1 MAVSPDDPQIFP
13 VSALRSTRPS
23 GPLAAPVAVAR
34 QPHAVQAKRPE
45 ALAATRSDVTGW
57 LGKLGQQAL
66 TVVLGCLLPL
76 ILFALWWTAAE
87 RHWVA
92 EQILPPPAF
101 VWESLLDSLK
111 TGELMGHVLISAK
124 RVAWSLLIGGGSG
137 LLLGLGMGLSKGFR
151 AYVLPTFSALAQLPV
166 LGWIPLL
173 IIFVGI
179 EEPLKVTAVSIAV
192 VVPVALSTLHGIA
205 NIPRAWLEVGQ
216 VYALS
221 RTQTLFRIV
230 LPAATPALFT
240 GLRQGVM
247 QAWLSVVF
255 VELLSSS
262 EGLGFLM
269 SYSRSLSQIDM
280 VIVAMLAIGVVGI
293 VIELA
298 LRLVES
304 RLQAWR
310 RSAF

>member
-1 MAVSPDDPQIFP
+1 MSASTADINVFP
-13 VSALRSTRPS
+13 VSLARNQPAGWHRHV
-23 GPLAAPVAVAR
+23 LAA
-34 QPHAVQAKRPE
+34 AKAGLKAGQTLLLGLILP
-45 ALAATRSDVTGW
+45 AL
-57 LGKLGQQAL
+57 
-66 TVVLGCLLPL
+66 
-76 ILFALWWTAAE
+76 LFALWWIATE

-101 VWESLLDSLK
+101 VWDSLK
-111 TGELMGHVLISAK
+111 YVLESGELLDHVKFSAV
-124 RVAWSLLIGGGSG
+124 RVAWSLLIGGSAG
-137 LLLGLGMGLSKGFR
+137 LLLGFGMGLSPTFK
-151 AYVLPTFSALAQLPV
+151 AYVFPTFDVLAQLPV

-192 VVPVALSTLHGIA
+192 VVPVALSTLSGIA
-205 NIPRAWLEVGQ
+205 NIPKALLEVGRVYQFGAFQ
-216 VYALS
+216 VIH
-221 RTQTLFRIV
+221 RIV
-230 LPAATPALFT
+230 LPAAAPSLFT

-247 QAWLSVVF
+247 QAWISVIF

-269 SYSRSLSQIDM
+269 AYSRSLSQIDM

-293 VIELA
+293 AIELA
-298 LRLVES
+298 LRLIES
-304 RLQAWR
+304 RLQGWR

>member
-1 MAVSPDDPQIFP
+1 MAVSSDDPEIFP
-13 VSALRSTRPS
+13 
-23 GPLAAPVAVAR
+23 PLAVRVAPDVSWAQGAR
-34 QPHAVQAKRPE
+34 TTLQTWLTSLSA
-45 ALAATRSDVTGW
+45 W
-57 LGKLGQQAL
+57 LGVVALGS
-66 TVVLGCLLPL
+66 LLPAA
-76 ILFALWWTAAE
+76 LFGLWWLATE
-87 RHWVA
+87 RHWIA
-92 EQILPPPAF
+92 EQILPPPDF
-101 VWESLLDSLK
+101 VRDSLLDTLQS
-111 TGELMGHVLISAK
+111 GELLTHVAVSAK

-137 LLLGLGMGLSKGFR
+137 LALGLGMGLSKSFR

-192 VVPVALSTLHGIA
+192 IVPVALSTLHGIA
-205 NIPRAWLEVGQ
+205 NIPRAWLEVGR
-216 VYALS
+216 VYAFS
-221 RTQTLFRIV
+221 RTQMLWRVV

-269 SYSRSLSQIDM
+269 AYSRSLSQIDM
-280 VIVAMLAIGVVGI
+280 VIVAMLAIGLVG
-293 VIELA
+293 VLIELT
-298 LRLVES
+298 LRLIET

-310 RSAF
+310 RGAF